1 MRWLVIALLMVAA
14 GFAEEL
20 PWYMRETAM
29 TPEGRLTFLEK
40 PWWPRAR
47 QLAEGQSFTLDLN
60 GDGRPDTLIERR
72 DGHLIET
79 VNGAGTAHVV
89 SLNGTGI
96 VDRMIVYIDN
106 DDDGKADEMEMRH
119 YRDGYLRYAWFG
131 ENYDHDGVQIFDLKN
146 WSYAGNNANNK
157 FRGNLQIYL
166 NKYEAVARAWA
177 PLSECPFAFG
187 DPNGDGHGEWVVR
200 VSVAPLDSNTGA
212 DTDYAN
218 NYEYMWA
225 AQTTPLARS
234 GNTNVRLSYNLDP
247 EPRRDPLSKPHYT
260 FGFTMVGAERYDY
273 PGMFYTNPRRRPPQT
288 VVRIP
293 WNAVEKVALNYPAEK
308 TGFSWDEAR
317 EVYRWEGQFWIYER
331 QLLYNTGGPTTRWNM
346 RREFSAKPSR
356 QRQLYYSDV
365 DRRYHLYGASEGWL
379 EVGRLVNQ
387 QKDLEI
393 RVFDRDGDGFLD
405 TWEVFAAGDAAP
417 ARVSRVASPRAR
429 MVALS
434 RQALAEEYHGRILPQ
449 AIAENEK
456 LIGELKKFA
465 ASPLAAAYEQEAH
478 KAASA
483 ERRRY
488 CLDIARELCF
498 LKVRDALYARNAAMV
513 YPRLEQAAGRRTL
526 ALGPLDGRYTVGDTL
541 AYWKLARQIEGFVT
555 AYGEGKLREAQEM
568 LERIGP

>member
-1 MRWLVIALLMVAA
+1 MRRFVIALLMVAA

-40 PWWPRAR
+40 GWWPRAQ

-60 GDGRPDTLIERR
+60 GDGRADTLVERR

-79 VNGAGTAHVV
+79 IDGAGAAHVV

-96 VDRMIVYIDN
+96 VDRMIVYTDN
-106 DDDGKADEMEMRH
+106 NDDGKADEMEIRH
-119 YRDGYLRYAWFG
+119 YREGYLRYAWFG
-131 ENYDHDGVQIFDLKN
+131 ENYDRDGIRIFDLKN
-146 WSYAGNNANNK
+146 WSYAGNNASNK

-166 NKYEAVARAWA
+166 NKYDPVARAWA

-200 VSVAPLDSNTGA
+200 VSVAPLNSNTGA

-225 AQTTPLARS
+225 PQATPLAQS
-234 GNTNVRLSYNLDP
+234 GNMNVRLSYNLDP
-247 EPRRDPLSKPHYT
+247 EPRRDPLNRPHYT
-260 FGFTMVGAERYDY
+260 FGFTMVGAQRYDY

-293 WNAVEKVALNYPAEK
+293 WNAVEGVALNYPAEK

-317 EVYRWEGQFWIYER
+317 EVHRWEGQFWIYER

-356 QRQLYYSDV
+356 QRQLYYSEV

-405 TWEVFAAGDAAP
+405 TWEVFEAGSAAP
-417 ARVSRVASPRAR
+417 ARVSRVSSPRAR

-434 RQALAEEYHGRILPQ
+434 REALAEEYNRKILPE
-449 AIAENEK
+449 AIADNER
-456 LIGELKKFA
+456 LIAELKRFA
-465 ASPLAAAYEQEAH
+465 SSPLAAAYEQEAH

-488 CLDIARELCF
+488 CLDIARELCV
-498 LKVRDALYARNAAMV
+498 LTVREALYARNAAMV

-526 ALGPLDGRYTVGDTL
+526 ELGPVEGRYTVGDTL
-541 AYWKLARQIEGFVT
+541 AYWKLARQIEEFVT
-555 AYGEGKLREAQEM
+555 AYGEGKLKEAREM